1 MYKME
6 YYSTTKKNTTMPFI
20 ATWINM
26 KITILYD
33 ITYMQNLLKNDI
45 NELIY
50 KRKRDSQTQR
60 MNLWYQW
67 EGIDWECRVDM

>member
-1 MYKME
+1 ME
-6 YYSTTKKNTTMPFI
+6 YYSAIKKNTTMPFI

-50 KRKRDSQTQR
+50 KRKRDSQT
-60 MNLWYQW
+60 
-67 EGIDWECRVDM
+67 